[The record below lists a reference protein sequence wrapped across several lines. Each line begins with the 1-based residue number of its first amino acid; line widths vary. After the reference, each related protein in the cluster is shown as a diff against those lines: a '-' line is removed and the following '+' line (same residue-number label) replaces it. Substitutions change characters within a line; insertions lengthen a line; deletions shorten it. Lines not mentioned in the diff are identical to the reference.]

1 MTSSLVNTRYDLCIY
16 IFYESSRFCTTAS
29 QVFLSHTA
37 FHHLEDFLRSQDK
50 EEIKRNRMREAEI
63 EGGLDGRGAADP
75 YAPYQDPDSEQ
86 DPHTPYLGGQG
97 DTFNQ
102 SSQALPLVANASPFQ
117 RADMYEYDERQS
129 LRSEEFDGRSK
140 LTSARDDTMSLGTES
155 YAPSRNMFQ
164 NVDKKALLEK
174 EALPGE
180 IHEGEVAEVLK
191 ETSARRRWV
200 ALCWLLT
207 WWVPTPFLRWFGRMK
222 RMDVR
227 QAWREK
233 LALNMIIW
241 LFCACAVFV
250 IAVLGNLICPTE
262 HVFSTSELKAHNV
275 ENQPSNVF
283 VAIRGEVFDLTQVAQ
298 THLRIVPVVPTKS
311 VLKYGG
317 TIADDLFPVQ
327 VICLLAFLIRFA
339 DACTGQRTLQ
349 WCFRKRQPICHS
361 QLQ

>member
-1 MTSSLVNTRYDLCIY
+1 MLHATTIQ
-16 IFYESSRFCTTAS
+16 RFCS
-29 QVFLSHTA
+29 SICQVFLSHIA
-37 FHHLEDFLRSQDK
+37 FHYLEDYLRSQDT

-63 EGGLDGRGAADP
+63 EGGLDVRGLADP
-75 YAPYQDPDSEQ
+75 YAPYRDPEGEQ
-86 DPHTPYLGGQG
+86 DPQTPYLDGHG
-97 DTFNQ
+97 DAFNQ

-117 RADMYEYDERQS
+117 RADMYNDYDERQS
-129 LRSEEFDGRSK
+129 LRSDEFDGRSR

-164 NVDKKALLEK
+164 NVDKNALLEK

-180 IHEGEVAEVLK
+180 IHEGETAEVLK

-207 WWVPTPFLRWFGRMK
+207 WWVPSPFLRWFGRMK

-233 LALNMIIW
+233 LALNIIIW
-241 LFCACAVFV
+241 FTCACAVFV

-262 HVFSTSELKAHNV
+262 YVFSTTELASHSV
-275 ENQPSNVF
+275 ENKPNNVF
-283 VAIRGEVFDLTQVAQ
+283 IAIRGEVFDLTQVAQ
-298 THLRIVPVVPTKS
+298 THLRIVPVVSQKS

-327 VICLLAFLIRFA
+327 VRFFFT
-339 DACTGQRTLQ
+339 DILVRSSDDSVGQRSLQ
-349 WCFRKRQPICHS
+349 WY
-361 QLQ
+361 

>member
-1 MTSSLVNTRYDLCIY
+1 
-16 IFYESSRFCTTAS
+16 
-29 QVFLSHTA
+29 
-37 FHHLEDFLRSQDK
+37 
-50 EEIKRNRMREAEI
+50 
-63 EGGLDGRGAADP
+63 
-75 YAPYQDPDSEQ
+75 
-86 DPHTPYLGGQG
+86 
-97 DTFNQ
+97 
-102 SSQALPLVANASPFQ
+102 
-117 RADMYEYDERQS
+117 
-129 LRSEEFDGRSK
+129 
-140 LTSARDDTMSLGTES
+140 MSLGTES

-207 WWVPTPFLRWFGRMK
+207 WWVPSPFLRWFGRMK

-241 LFCACAVFV
+241 LMCACAVFV
-250 IAVLGNLICPTE
+250 IAILGNLICPTE
-262 HVFSTSELKAHNV
+262 HVFSTSELAGHTV
-275 ENQPSNVF
+275 ENSPENVY
-283 VAIRGEVFDLTQVAQ
+283 VAIRGEVFDLTQVSQ
-298 THLRIVPVVPTKS
+298 THLRVVPVVPEKS

-327 VICLLAFLIRFA
+327 VIYLLVFSYSRSSRVHRSARFA
-339 DACTGQRTLQ
+339 TVFPEASAHMSLSTSTTTPILTHSTMISESSRMIRGRTGTSRA
-349 WCFRKRQPICHS
+349 
-361 QLQ
+361 

>member
-1 MTSSLVNTRYDLCIY
+1 
-16 IFYESSRFCTTAS
+16 
-29 QVFLSHTA
+29 
-37 FHHLEDFLRSQDK
+37 
-50 EEIKRNRMREAEI
+50 MREAEI
-63 EGGLDGRGAADP
+63 EAGLDPRGLADP
-75 YAPYQDPDSEQ
+75 YAPYRGARDDQDPQS
-86 DPHTPYLGGQG
+86 PYSGGHG
-97 DTFNQ
+97 DAFNQ

-117 RADMYEYDERQS
+117 RADMYGDYDERQS
-129 LRSEEFDGRSK
+129 LRSDEFDGRSR

-180 IHEGEVAEVLK
+180 IHEGETTEIVK

-222 RMDVR
+222 RQDVR

-233 LALNMIIW
+233 FALNILIW
-241 LFCACAVFV
+241 LMCASAVFV

-262 HVFSTSELKAHNV
+262 HVFSTSELASHSV
-275 ENQPSNVF
+275 ENSPNNIF
-283 VAIRGEVFDLTQVAQ
+283 VAIRGEVFDLTQVSQ
-298 THLRIVPVVPTKS
+298 THLRIVPVVAEKS

-327 VICLLAFLIRFA
+327 VKLANWYFTLFA
-339 DACTGQRTLQ
+339 RLT
-349 WCFRKRQPICHS
+349 IV
-361 QLQ
+361 

>member
-1 MTSSLVNTRYDLCIY
+1 
-16 IFYESSRFCTTAS
+16 
-29 QVFLSHTA
+29 LSHAA
-37 FHHLEDFLRSQDK
+37 FHSLEDYLRSQDT

-63 EGGLDGRGAADP
+63 EAGLDPRGLADP
-75 YAPYQDPDSEQ
+75 YAPYRDAENDQATQSSYP
-86 DPHTPYLGGQG
+86 GGHG
-97 DTFNQ
+97 DAFNQ

-117 RADMYEYDERQS
+117 RADMYGDYDERQS
-129 LRSEEFDGRSK
+129 LRSDEFDGRSR

-180 IHEGEVAEVLK
+180 IHEGETTEIVK

-207 WWVPTPFLRWFGRMK
+207 WWMPTPFLRWFGRMK
-222 RMDVR
+222 RQDVR

-233 LALNMIIW
+233 FALNILIW
-241 LFCACAVFV
+241 LMCASAVFV

-262 HVFSTSELKAHNV
+262 HVFSTSELASHSV
-275 ENQPSNVF
+275 ENTPNNVF
-283 VAIRGEVFDLTQVAQ
+283 VAIRGEVFDLTQVSQ
-298 THLRIVPVVPTKS
+298 THLRIVPVVTEKS

-327 VICLLAFLIRFA
+327 VKI
-339 DACTGQRTLQ
+339 G
-349 WCFRKRQPICHS
+349 
-361 QLQ
+361 

>member
-1 MTSSLVNTRYDLCIY
+1 M
-16 IFYESSRFCTTAS
+16 
-29 QVFLSHTA
+29 
-37 FHHLEDFLRSQDK
+37 RSQDK
-50 EEIKRNRMREAEI
+50 EEVKRNRMREAEI
-63 EGGLDGRGAADP
+63 EGGLDPRVAADP
-75 YAPYQDPDSEQ
+75 YAPYRDPENDQDPQ
-86 DPHTPYLGGQG
+86 TPYMGGQG
-97 DTFNQ
+97 DSFNQ

-117 RADMYEYDERQS
+117 RADMYNEYDERQS
-129 LRSEEFDGRSK
+129 LRSEEFDGRSR

-180 IHEGEVAEVLK
+180 IHEGEVAEILK

-207 WWVPTPFLRWFGRMK
+207 WWVPSPFLRWFGRMK

-241 LFCACAVFV
+241 LTCASAVFV
-250 IAVLGNLICPTE
+250 IAVLGDLICPTE
-262 HVFSTSELKAHNV
+262 HVFSTSELASHSV
-275 ENQPSNVF
+275 ENQPNNVY

-298 THLRIVPVVPTKS
+298 THLRIVPVVPVKS
-311 VLKYGG
+311 IMSYGG
-317 TIADDLFPVQ
+317 TVADHLFPVQ
-327 VICLLAFLIRFA
+327 VTFLLLFLFCSLFLRSHRLARFVTA
-339 DACTGQRTLQ
+339 SQEASAHMSFSTSTTAPIPMNSTMISEPSQMIHAQTGTSRA
-349 WCFRKRQPICHS
+349 
-361 QLQ
+361 